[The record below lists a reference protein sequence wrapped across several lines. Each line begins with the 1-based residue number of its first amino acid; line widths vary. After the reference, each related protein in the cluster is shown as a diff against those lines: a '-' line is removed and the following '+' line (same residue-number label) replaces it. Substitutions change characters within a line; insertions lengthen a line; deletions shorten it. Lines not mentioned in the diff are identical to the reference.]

1 MRKVMSEEEALF
13 QKEGRGRFNLRRS
26 CEITKLPRR
35 SKTGPKARITNRPTR
50 ELVVPEMDRIKLVQ
64 ALQKDAMGNDVRV
77 FVPAKKRRRNK

>member
-1 MRKVMSEEEALF
+1 MRKVMNEEEALF
-13 QKEGRGRFNLRRS
+13 HKEGRGRFNLRRS

-50 ELVVPEMDRIKLVQ
+50 DLVMPTMDRQKLVP

-77 FVPAKKRRRNK
+77 YVVKKRRRK